1 MKNRKEFQELNR
13 MAYPILLH
21 YLLTSLFEIL
31 DQAIVGHYSVR
42 GVAVVGIAASVVYG
56 VTGALGM
63 LSSAFHIIAAE
74 KIGKQDERGFENAFA
89 GSKILVI
96 LIGLTVVLVSILFGK
111 PFFYAVYRQ
120 QGKELQELLG
130 YFYPASFTVLQ
141 NMLIFQYSVYFK
153 NRQNTKITLWVTVVS
168 TTVNLFFDF
177 VLVYGAA
184 GFPRLGTAGAA
195 WGSILGLGC
204 GLLVYQ
210 ITYWKERQRRKTIR
224 AEEIR
229 GLIYRI
235 WKIYPSLLG
244 QELLESTIFVFM
256 VLAAVARLGAEDVAV
271 YKLLDLVCGM
281 LELPVYAYAAA
292 TQTYALQNHAAGKKA
307 AVRSYEKAG
316 IQLSG
321 MIVLSVG
328 MLCGIFQKEVFHWIL
343 SDEMIIARAG
353 DYLWMIVLLV
363 LVKIPYRIR
372 LLYLQGIGKEGQG
385 FWITAAASVIFGVGA
400 FAAAELL
407 QLSGIYLMIILE
419 YGLLGGIY
427 RWQSKKV

>member
-42 GVAVVGIAASVVYG
+42 GFAVVGIAASVVYG

-281 LELPVYAYAAA
+281 L
-292 TQTYALQNHAAGKKA
+292 
-307 AVRSYEKAG
+307 
-316 IQLSG
+316 
-321 MIVLSVG
+321 
-328 MLCGIFQKEVFHWIL
+328 CGIFQKEVFHWIL

-372 LLYLQGIGKEGQG
+372 LLYLQGIGKEGQV

-400 FAAAELL
+400 FAEAELL